1 MVKKS
6 WLPPG
11 GINLFQEIKRQC
23 EVVEKGGKRIIKLS
37 IGQPQGPA
45 LLSARKGAASAVM
58 EEDEEMHG
66 YQDNGCPGI
75 PGFAE
80 QFVAA
85 HVKRSLN
92 IDGISFLPIPG
103 IKPMLGIVPLA
114 IGSRLYKVGTMTEPG
129 YPTPADQCRYLQIPQ
144 YALPLNPPNQFRSAM
159 IAVRPKTRLLM
170 LNYPHNPSGQIAT
183 RGYWRVICEFCIDNH
198 IRLFNDAAYAA
209 LQYAVQGAT
218 LTDVALDYPEL
229 SWAEAFSASKLIR
242 NGTGWRVGAMVGST
256 DFIGDI
262 ATIKGNTDSG
272 FVGPMAAGVLNAIK
286 TDQAGIKAVREQY
299 ANRLDILIQALEQCG
314 MDLALRPKAGFFTLW
329 LAPLRAF
336 GRQIVDASDFNLAMI
351 ENTGIAGVP
360 FGKYIRYSVCTDIEA
375 SIEDIAKGFES
386 AKIAHT

>member
-1 MVKKS
+1 MEEIRMVKKS

-129 YPTPADQCRYLQIPQ
+129 YPTPADQCRYFTNTSIR
-144 YALPLNPPNQFRSAM
+144 A
-159 IAVRPKTRLLM
+159 AV
-170 LNYPHNPSGQIAT
+170 
-183 RGYWRVICEFCIDNH
+183 
-198 IRLFNDAAYAA
+198 
-209 LQYAVQGAT
+209 
-218 LTDVALDYPEL
+218 
-229 SWAEAFSASKLIR
+229 
-242 NGTGWRVGAMVGST
+242 
-256 DFIGDI
+256 
-262 ATIKGNTDSG
+262 
-272 FVGPMAAGVLNAIK
+272 
-286 TDQAGIKAVREQY
+286 
-299 ANRLDILIQALEQCG
+299 
-314 MDLALRPKAGFFTLW
+314 
-329 LAPLRAF
+329 
-336 GRQIVDASDFNLAMI
+336 
-351 ENTGIAGVP
+351 
-360 FGKYIRYSVCTDIEA
+360 
-375 SIEDIAKGFES
+375 ES
-386 AKIAHT
+386 AKSVSFRDDSSSAQDKAANAQLSPLIRPVKSLQGVIGG